1 LIDAAPVAAVDAT
14 GLEARHVSLYSLY
27 YRARRGEAKR
37 PRHRRRAWPKLTAVV
52 HVRSHL
58 IVGAVTGRGP
68 AQDSPEFTPALR
80 QAVRVLRLDTVLG
93 DAGYD
98 AEHNHRLRREA
109 LGVRQT
115 VINLNPR
122 NAGRRWP
129 ATPYRREM
137 RRRFPRALYHQRW
150 HAESAFSRPKRRLG
164 SAPTARR
171 TASQQRETVLRVL
184 THNLMIL
191 RRCGRRISTEHAA
204 LRTAALGS
212 RLSALGG

>member
-14 GLEARHVSLYSLY
+14 GLEARHVSLY
-27 YRARRGEAKR
+27 YRVRRGEAKR

-68 AQDSPEFTPALR
+68 TQDSPEFTPALR

-98 AEHNHRLRREA
+98 AEHNHRLCREA

-122 NAGRRWP
+122 NVGRRWP

-150 HAESAFSRPKRRLG
+150 HAESAFSRHKRRLG
-164 SAPTARR
+164 SALTARR

-191 RRCGRRISTEHAA
+191 RRCGRRISTEQAA
-204 LRTAALGS
+204 NRTSARGTGS
-212 RLSALGG
+212 RSGSSRA